1 MQSKKGTVIEILW
14 NTGIGIIGSWVITYT
29 VMHFNFSP
37 AVAATLSCV
46 LCTIWSI
53 VRGYSVRRYFN
64 KKEL

>member
-14 NTGIGIIGSWVITYT
+14 NTGIGIIGSWIITYT
-29 VMHFNFSP
+29 VMHFKLSP
-37 AVAATLSCV
+37 AVTATLSCV